1 MKLHHQFHLAFSI
14 LISIQSPSLPLNLTS
29 RCPKI
34 NLMFATRWGFLGF
47 LFACFFRGRERREE
61 EKVSKW
67 LGNAETPTQ
76 RIVKHVLKASA
87 LLSWPMHTEAC
98 SNQTSAAAGITQ
110 FLVQQV
116 AEDIG

>member
-1 MKLHHQFHLAFSI
+1 
-14 LISIQSPSLPLNLTS
+14 
-29 RCPKI
+29 
-34 NLMFATRWGFLGF
+34 MFATRWGFLGF

>member
-1 MKLHHQFHLAFSI
+1 MGIFS
-14 LISIQSPSLPLNLTS
+14 
-29 RCPKI
+29 
-34 NLMFATRWGFLGF
+34 F
-47 LFACFFRGRERREE
+47 FACLFFLRRRERREE

-87 LLSWPMHTEAC
+87 LLSWPMHIEVC